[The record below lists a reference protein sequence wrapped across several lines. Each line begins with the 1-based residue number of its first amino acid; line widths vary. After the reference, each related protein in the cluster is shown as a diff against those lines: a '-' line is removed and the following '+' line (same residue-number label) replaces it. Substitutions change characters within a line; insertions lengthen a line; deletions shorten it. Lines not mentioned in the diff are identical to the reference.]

1 MGLTKYDNYTKREDS
16 WVIMEGDHDDMYDTT
31 SSTSISNRSSTSSS
45 DLVDDASSS
54 SMSSSCSSS
63 LHSHGSLF
71 DLSDLM
77 AQLPIKRGLSKY
89 FEGKCQSF
97 TSLSK
102 AKSIED
108 LAKKES
114 PYKQRKAIK
123 ASKSYG
129 GGLSSYRSY
138 TLPKATISKSQGTK
152 HLESGMAAGTTAVRD
167 RGVAVVWWIGQI
179 GGSGWGCRQQSSAG
193 RRQYVGGG
201 LVHQRVNFCDR
212 T

>member
-138 TLPKATISKSQGTK
+138 TLPKATISKSK
-152 HLESGMAAGTTAVRD
+152 KPSTTTSFSSRARGSSFGINNNMLPPIPVRK
-167 RGVAVVWWIGQI
+167 
-179 GGSGWGCRQQSSAG
+179 
-193 RRQYVGGG
+193 
-201 LVHQRVNFCDR
+201 
-212 T
+212 

>member
-1 MGLTKYDNYTKREDS
+1 MGAGSKEQMLRGPCSITKYDNYTKREDS

-54 SMSSSCSSS
+54 SMSSSCSSC

-77 AQLPIKRGLSKY
+77 DQLPIKRGLSKY

-138 TLPKATISKSQGTK
+138 TLPKATISKSK
-152 HLESGMAAGTTAVRD
+152 KPSTTTSFSSRS
-167 RGVAVVWWIGQI
+167 
-179 GGSGWGCRQQSSAG
+179 GGSSFGINNNMLPRIPV
-193 RRQYVGGG
+193 RK
-201 LVHQRVNFCDR
+201 
-212 T
+212 

>member
-63 LHSHGSLF
+63 FHSHGSLF

-114 PYKQRKAIK
+114 PYKKRKAIK

-138 TLPKATISKSQGTK
+138 TLPKATISKSK
-152 HLESGMAAGTTAVRD
+152 KPSTTTSFSSRSRGSSFGINNNMLPPIPVRE
-167 RGVAVVWWIGQI
+167 RSIWSQVW
-179 GGSGWGCRQQSSAG
+179 QQV
-193 RRQYVGGG
+193 Q
-201 LVHQRVNFCDR
+201 QRCE